1 MTKISVNTTGRYF
14 GISQITLKITN
25 FADMSKKERITKGKE
40 GYRYESEMYGCYDK
54 GMAPHPSWDVPNE
67 YIIKNAGSKGSLR
80 SVAVKPQFYI
90 GSRNKR
96 MIFSATYHPFKD
108 FIMPKE
114 ATFMSDGGSSAKLAK
129 NKRKSI
135 VLYMSPVKRNS
146 FELNTCP
153 MASLGCEAVCLDY
166 SGQKVGQAKQRLAI
180 ARTDFYFAHR
190 DLFWQ
195 RTYDEIMSEAKK
207 LKSGDELAV
216 RLNGTSDLPLFDEF
230 CDWCVA
236 NNKVKGF
243 PKNILFYDYTKIAN
257 KVTTSREQELMNP
270 LNRRH
275 KVTYSLSE
283 KVTPDGTGFDT
294 AKRILLQNG
303 SVAAVFKV
311 NPRGIPEFNKSTGK
325 RNKIPKGWV
334 AIPDGKGKKKYY
346 APLPETAVFNY
357 QGREYRIPVYDGDAS
372 DDLMLDLPSNKP
384 YILGLRAK
392 NRGERDTSGFAIPLF
407 AVNGDPTNDPQIK
420 EFMLELK
427 RDESI
432 ILKACGLAPTRNKE
446 DFKCSDDQ
454 TGTTIKTW

>member
-1 MTKISVNTTGRYF
+1 M
-14 GISQITLKITN
+14 
-25 FADMSKKERITKGKE
+25 KKTRITKGTE
-40 GYRYESEMYGCYDK
+40 GVRYESEMYGCYDK
-54 GMAPHPSWDVPNE
+54 GMPPHPSWDVPSE
-67 YIIKNAGSKGSLR
+67 YVVKYAGLKGSLR
-80 SVAVKPQFYI
+80 KVNVQPQFYI

-96 MIFSATYHPFKD
+96 VIFSATYHPFKD
-108 FIMPKE
+108 FIMPKD
-114 ATFMSDGGSSAKLAK
+114 ATFMSFGGTSAKLAK

-146 FELNTCP
+146 FALNTCP
-153 MASLGCEAVCLDY
+153 MASAGCEAVCLDY

-195 RTYDEIMSEAKK
+195 RAYDEIMAEVKK
-207 LKSGDELAV
+207 LKPKDELAV

-236 NNKVKGF
+236 NGKVKGF

-257 KVTTSREQELMNP
+257 KVTYNKEQELMNP
-270 LNRRH
+270 LGRRH

-283 KVTPDGTGFDT
+283 RVTKDGTGFDT
-294 AKRILLQNG
+294 AKKVLLNGG

-311 NPRGIPEFNKSTGK
+311 NPRGIPEFKENKKTK
-325 RNKIPKGWV
+325 EKTKNKIPAGWV
-334 AIPDGKGKKKYY
+334 AISDGKGKKKFY
-346 APLPETAVFNY
+346 APLPKTATFFHNG
-357 QGREYRIPVYDGDAS
+357 QEIKIPVYDGDAS
-372 DDLMLDLPSNKP
+372 DDLMLDLPSNKA

-407 AVNGDPTNDPQIK
+407 AVNGDPSNDPQIQ
-420 EFMLELK
+420 EFLLELK
-427 RDESI
+427 RDENT
-432 ILKACGLAPTRNKE
+432 ILKSCGLAPTKNKE

-454 TGTTIKTW
+454 TGATIKTW